1 MMFEATASNPEI
13 NLMETIQVKTNMNHS
28 PPLDNVHMQFVVSD
42 EHTAKVLEKFFSEA
56 LPVRTDTHDLIRFRW
71 LNRPQIMR
79 YKMCNVPCSMDPRK
93 LATFLQEKYQI
104 QILQIDRMAYSQQGG
119 LPQAGNFLLTVHS
132 KHPLPDAMELA
143 VDFAHPP
150 VIYFYPIKPSRP
162 VIDLRSQEKIEQ
174 EQKERLSKLQTQGS
188 QDHSTQTREVEP
200 TKPKEMLPKQEHL
213 PEAQNTETYSEE
225 EHGSITAMQSETF
238 EEQTESQVSPLH
250 RIPEKQLKQRT
261 NQKLRNNRH
270 PERAPEMEHNQQTMK
285 EKKSSQES
293 LGLQPVPSDNSQL
306 HPFVTVRPGAYPSPP
321 FNRRSQSTANPL
333 FECEEGV
340 TSSQETI
347 LVMTQSVKSD
357 QRSMLEHIPKIQDW
371 ATPDHCQSA
380 ETDEVTIGSPTD
392 PQGLPID
399 TKSE

>member
-1 MMFEATASNPEI
+1 
-13 NLMETIQVKTNMNHS
+13 
-28 PPLDNVHMQFVVSD
+28 MQFVVSD

-71 LNRPQIMR
+71 LNRPQILR
-79 YKMCNVPCSMDPRK
+79 YKMCNVPCSMDPGK
-93 LATFLQEKYQI
+93 LVTFLQEKYQI
-104 QILQIDRMAYSQQGG
+104 QVLQIDRIAYSQQGG
-119 LPQAGNFLLTVHS
+119 LPQAGNFLLTIQS

-162 VIDLRSQEKIEQ
+162 VIDLRSQEKIAQ

-188 QDHSTQTREVEP
+188 PDHSTQTREVKP
-200 TKPKEMLPKQEHL
+200 TEPKEMLPKHEPL
-213 PEAQNTETYSEE
+213 PETQNTKTCFGE
-225 EHGSITAMQSETF
+225 EHGNETAMQSETL
-238 EEQTESQVSPLH
+238 EKQEESQISPLH
-250 RIPEKQLKQRT
+250 RIPDTQVKRRE
-261 NQKLRNNRH
+261 NQKFINSSH
-270 PERAPEMEHNQQTMK
+270 PETTPELEHYQQNKK
-285 EKKSSQES
+285 EANSSQES
-293 LGLQPVPSDNSQL
+293 IGEHPVQSNKSQL

-347 LVMTQSVKSD
+347 PVMTQSAKSNPG
-357 QRSMLEHIPKIQDW
+357 SMLEHIPKIQDW

-392 PQGLPID
+392 PQGLPTN
-399 TKSE
+399 TKSG